1 MFAKKILKY
10 IFALFLLIGA
20 FTFYEISDIS
30 SKYINRS
37 LITFDINNARNP
49 QIKKMLRF
57 FDNIYAYTL
66 LSLSEKHKSHFNQE
80 DLIYEKLPEE
90 KIIIGKKKDF
100 TLSVVK
106 DNSTSND
113 WHRSHGSN
121 PSNRF
126 SYLKKINLSNVNKLG
141 LAWTFAFDEIKNDI
155 QIGRASCRERV

>member
-80 DLIYEKLPEE
+80 DLNNTSPNSEE
-90 KIIIGKKKDF
+90 SGESHPSDQAKEDQGTEDG
-100 TLSVVK
+100 K
-106 DNSTSND
+106 DNGVSESSGSTSIFT
-113 WHRSHGSN
+113 W
-121 PSNRF
+121 P
-126 SYLKKINLSNVNKLG
+126 Y
-141 LAWTFAFDEIKNDI
+141 
-155 QIGRASCRERV
+155 